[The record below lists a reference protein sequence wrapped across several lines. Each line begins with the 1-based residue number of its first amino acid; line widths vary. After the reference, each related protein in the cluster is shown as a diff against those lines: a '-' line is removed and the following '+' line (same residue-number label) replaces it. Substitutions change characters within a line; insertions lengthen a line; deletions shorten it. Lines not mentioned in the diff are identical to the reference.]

1 MMEAQA
7 RNSLAVFSVLTNPK
21 YAINWHHRA
30 IMEKL
35 EAVERGEIKR
45 LILTMPPRHGKSQL
59 ASINFPAWYLGKN
72 PDKEII
78 IASYNSDLAQDFG
91 GKTRE
96 LVSDPIYQNIFG
108 TNLRSDEKSKSKW
121 RLKEGGTYTAVGVGG
136 AITGRGANVFIIDD
150 PLKNREEANS
160 LLIRDKQWEWY
171 TSTAYTRLEKDAA
184 IILILTRWSYDDLAG
199 RLLEAQE
206 EGAEEWELVTFPAVA
221 TEPEKHRKIGDPLWE
236 DKYDKA
242 ALENIKTTV
251 GLMDWAALY
260 QQTPIISE
268 TQEFKQEYFRYFDE
282 EELKDER
289 MYINILIDP
298 AISQR
303 DEACNT
309 GIIDVAKKTTHPYWY
324 VLDDSSGKLDPYK
337 MINLIFAKVQ
347 YYEQEYPMA
356 TVRVYIETVAYQQS
370 LMYYFKEEMKKR
382 EVYFHIHELKSRMD
396 KHTRIRGLIPLYKSG
411 VVQHR
416 HFMKKGALEME
427 LLQFPFGK
435 LLDRIDALAFNLE
448 AAPSTRRKQKAK
460 YVPMNRKSL
469 TGW

>member
-1 MMEAQA
+1 METQA
-7 RNSLAVFSVLTNPK
+7 RNNLGIFSIMTNPR
-21 YAINWHHRA
+21 YTINWHHRE
-30 IMEKL
+30 IMNKL

-45 LILTMPPRHGKSQL
+45 LILSMPPRHGKSQL
-59 ASINFPAWYLGKN
+59 ASINFPAWFLGRN

-96 LVSDPIYQNIFG
+96 LVDDPVYQKIFDIK
-108 TNLRSDEKSKSKW
+108 LKADEKSKAKW
-121 RLKEGGTYTAVGVGG
+121 RISGGGTYTAVGIGG

-199 RLLEAQE
+199 RLLDAEK
-206 EGAEEWELVTFPAVA
+206 EGAEKWDVVTFQAVS
-221 TEPEKHRKIGDPLWE
+221 TETEKFRAENEPLWKE
-236 DKYDKA
+236 KYDMKA
-242 ALENIKTTV
+242 LDNIKKTV
-251 GLMDWAALY
+251 GIMDWSALY
-260 QQTPIISE
+260 QQNPIISE
-268 TQEFKQEYFRYFDE
+268 TQEFRQDYFRYFEDNE
-282 EELKDER
+282 IKDEKI
-289 MYINILIDP
+289 YLNILVDP

-303 DEACNT
+303 DGACNT
-309 GIIDVAKKTTHPYWY
+309 GIIDVAKKPAHPHWY
-324 VLDDSSGKLDPYK
+324 VMDDSSGKLDPYQL
-337 MINLIFAKVQ
+337 INLIFAKVQ
-347 YYEQEYPMA
+347 YYEKEYPLA
-356 TVRVYIETVAYQQS
+356 TIRVFIETVAYQQS

-382 EVYFHIHELKSRMD
+382 EVYFFIHELKTRTD

-411 VVQHR
+411 AVQHR
-416 HFMKKGALEME
+416 HFMKKGDLELE

-435 LLDRIDALAFNLE
+435 LLDRIDALSFNLE
-448 AAPSTRRKQKAK
+448 AAFSTKSKKRAK
-460 YVPMNRKSL
+460 YIPSNINSL